1 MQDWISKLERAKAL
15 LDAGVLTQEEF
26 EAEKARLLPRSSSAF
41 VGKNEHLATDREADK
56 PGVRPRWISAAILVG
71 LATVIASVAYLL
83 LADRSSRLTDKKPSP
98 PPTATLQAA
107 TPTPIAPPTSRPT
120 LPPTEAEFGCIGA
133 YSNVSFSEESGDGS
147 GLFVRIGKSGPIT
160 WKYYEGGILGGN
172 VKVDKRSSEG
182 ISATV
187 RYVDFPDEPPSAIV
201 LKCSAGKLLASSA
214 NIGNL
219 SLRRLT
225 AQQAAELDQ

>member
-15 LDAGVLTQEEF
+15 LDADVLTQEEF

-41 VGKNEHLATDREADK
+41 GGKSEYLTADREEDK
-56 PGVRPRWISAAILVG
+56 PGVRPRWIGAVILVG

-98 PPTATLQAA
+98 PPTATLQPA
-107 TPTPIAPPTSRPT
+107 TPKPIAPPTSRPT
-120 LPPTEAEFGCIGA
+120 SPPTEGEFGCIGA

-160 WKYYEGGILGGN
+160 WKYYEGGVVTGN
-172 VKVDKRSSEG
+172 VKVDKRSSDG

-187 RYVDFPDEPPSAIV
+187 RYVDSPDGLPSAIAF
-201 LKCSAGKLLASSA
+201 KCSAGKLLVSSA

-225 AQQAAELDQ
+225 AQQAAELDR

>member
-26 EAEKARLLPRSSSAF
+26 EAEKARLLPKSPSAF
-41 VGKNEHLATDREADK
+41 VGKSERLPTDREEDR
-56 PGVRPRWISAAILVG
+56 PGERPRWISAAILVG
-71 LATVIASVAYLL
+71 PATLIALLAYLL
-83 LADRSSRLTDKKPSP
+83 LAVNPPNLTSKKPSS
-98 PPTATLQAA
+98 PPTSTLEAA
-107 TPTPIAPPTSRPT
+107 MSAPVAPSTSRPT
-120 LPPTEAEFGCIGA
+120 SLPTEAEFGCIGA

-160 WKYYEGGILGGN
+160 WKYYEGGILTGN
-172 VKVDKRSSEG
+172 VKVDRRSSEG

-187 RYVDFPDEPPSAIV
+187 RYVDFPDEPPSAVV

-219 SLRRLT
+219 SLRRVT